1 MKCKGNNRT
10 VLLCFATIPVMI
22 VELKI
27 CLFACGNTV
36 NKRAHV

>member
-1 MKCKGNNRT
+1 MKGKGNNRT
-10 VLLCFATIPVMI
+10 VSFCFATIPFMI
-22 VELKI
+22 VELNI